1 MGKKITIDSATL
13 MNKGLEV
20 MEAKWLFGVDTSQ
33 IEVLIHPQSII
44 HSAVEYEDGAVIA
57 QMGEPDMKVPIQ
69 YALTYPKREK
79 NDYPKM
85 DFTKR
90 NTMTFE
96 KPDFETFSCLSLAY
110 KALEIGGTMPAVLN
124 SANEVAVSKFIN
136 KKIGFLD
143 IPLLIEKTMNAYTV
157 KKDYTLEDLLA
168 ADRWARNFAEEN
180 DIL

>member
-13 MNKGLEV
+13 MNKGLEM
-20 MEAKWLFGVDTSQ
+20 MEAKWLFGVKTNQ

-44 HSAVEYEDGAVIA
+44 HSAVEYEDSAIIA

-69 YALTYPKREK
+69 YALTYPERTK
-79 NDYPKM
+79 NDYAKM

-90 NTMTFE
+90 NCLTFE
-96 KPDFETFSCLSLAY
+96 KPDFETFQCLSLAY

-124 SANEVAVSKFIN
+124 SANEVAVQKFIE

-157 KKDYTLEDLLA
+157 KEHYTVEDLLA

-180 DIL
+180 SI